1 MAKIQHTR
9 IGLLILLVGGLAL
22 GLFFLF
28 LAASAWQQRE
38 QQWQS
43 QQANEAAIIQLSI
56 AQSQLALRNQALMAA
71 RTLAEDSDTRRLI
84 RRIKTLTVSQPDN
97 RTDILRLRA
106 QLRRDLNGVWSILQR
121 GGAQMLEVHLS
132 DPAQSL
138 LRMQEVNDPIDV
150 TPGDGRPLLLRAL
163 ASGQEQSGL
172 QSCPLGARQAA
183 VVPVF
188 ANDDA
193 GSSPVAS
200 IEVGFYVLPK
210 QLAEPV
216 SAEIDIAL
224 LMPPSA
230 FSDQSKLT
238 PTENG
243 RWLLGHYSNPAI
255 NQWLDSADL
264 PTTLHTPSHQ
274 LLRIGEQVYLIASVP
289 LLEPGASASEAHN
302 AARIVAWHDISAA
315 AAVHQQEQSRLLLNW
330 LLACLA
336 TTLLLTALA
345 FAFRRHTHRQASLHQ
360 QAILAESQQRERSRQ
375 LLAII
380 ANAQSAY
387 IQHDQIKQGFSQ
399 LLEQILQLT
408 ESHCGTVAQVR
419 YNDEAQPQLIP
430 YAVSPLNEN
439 TDGAAQLLA
448 HNAKLFDV
456 LLSTQEVVI
465 EQDFS
470 PENQLSSFLGL
481 PVLYGDRLVGVLAL
495 GNRAD
500 GYAAEMAEFLA
511 PLLATLGQ
519 LIHALRLNADK
530 QQIKLRLERQRH
542 ALRSLNEV
550 SAATGINLS
559 ERLTRTLQLGCEHL
573 QLDLGL
579 VSHIEGESYSV
590 LASYA
595 ENEAPPVGT
604 RFDFEQT
611 YCSLTYLHSDVLA
624 IDSMGNSRFSGHP
637 CYQSFALE
645 AYIGIPLLVDEKRLG
660 TLNFSSAKSRA
671 LPFDEVD
678 LEFMR
683 LCARWISRLLEQDS
697 IEQQREQLLERFNKL
712 TRHLPGMVYQ
722 YQLSPDGKGMFPYTS
737 DGIADIYGIT
747 PEQAASSGELAFD
760 RVHPDDL
767 ESVIDSI
774 TTSAIRQKTWRAE
787 YRVHH
792 PLKGELWVAGFA
804 SPEQLDNGDIVWH
817 GFIADITNRKR
828 IQLALASE
836 QQRLERVIEATG
848 VATWEWNLDTD
859 EVITNSRWEQM
870 IGYPTE
876 ALAPIT
882 SATWIER
889 IHPDDRAHF
898 DKQLTDHLSGKSD
911 FYSSNC
917 RIQHRDGHWIWV
929 QNRGQVVTRDVDGT
943 PKRMSGIHSD
953 ISSEMQQQEEIRE
966 ARLFLDAL
974 IDASTSVAVI
984 ASDPQGSITLFN
996 SGAEKLLGYAAG
1008 EVVGKLSP
1016 NVFHL
1021 QSEALR
1027 HGETLSEEVGRPIEG
1042 VEVFL
1047 YRARMGGSETLPWT
1061 YVRKDGEHR
1070 LVNLTV
1076 TRIADGEGRLV
1087 GFLGMATDITDLIHT
1102 TRALQKSESRFRG
1115 MVGNLPGAVY
1125 RCQADELWT
1134 MSYLSNEVE
1143 RITGYPASD
1152 FINNQRRSYMSV
1164 IHPDDH
1170 QTTLVTGEN
1179 ASLNDASFELTYRI
1193 LHAEGHVVQV
1203 REKGRA
1209 EYDSNGKLMWF
1220 DGFIWD
1226 VTEQMRVE
1234 QLKSQFVSTVSHELR
1249 TPLTAIS
1256 GALKLVNGGALG
1268 AVPESMQHLLG
1279 IAEQNTQTLNVLI
1292 NDLLDMD
1299 KLAAGKMHFE
1309 MRLQPLLPLL
1319 HKALQL
1325 NQSYADQ
1332 YQVSQSCAEL
1342 EDAWVQV
1349 DALRLGQVLS
1359 NFLSNAAKFSKT
1371 GGDIQLSSQVSDGQ
1385 VCISVSDQGVGIPA
1399 GFHDRIFQ
1407 QFSQVDSSNTRRRG
1421 GSGLGLAISQELIL
1435 HMAGSIGFDSEPGV
1449 GSRFWCCLP
1458 VQSKT
1463 SQTPDN
1469 PPQLPQEAA
1478 R

>member
-9 IGLLILLVGGLAL
+9 IGLLILLVGGFAL

-71 RTLAEDSDTRRLI
+71 RTLAEDPDTRRLI

-188 ANDDA
+188 ASDDA
-193 GSSPVAS
+193 GSSPVAT

-243 RWLLGHYSNPAI
+243 RWLLGRYSNPAI

-495 GNRAD
+495 GNRAG

-671 LPFDEVD
+671 VPFDEVD

-722 YQLSPDGKGMFPYTS
+722 YQLSPDGKGMFPYS
-737 DGIADIYGIT
+737 SEGIADIYGIT
-747 PEQAASSGELAFD
+747 PEQALSSGELAFD

-767 ESVIDSI
+767 ESVIESI
-774 TTSAIRQKTWRAE
+774 NTSAIRQKTWRAE

-804 SPEQLDNGDIVWH
+804 SPEQLDNGHIVWH
-817 GFIADITNRKR
+817 GFIADITHRKR

-859 EVITNSRWEQM
+859 EIITNERWAQM
-870 IGYPTE
+870 IGFSAE
-876 ALAPIT
+876 SLAPIT
-882 SATWIER
+882 SATWIAR
-889 IHPDDRAHF
+889 IHPDDRARF
-898 DKQLTDHLSGKSD
+898 DEQLADHLTGKSD
-911 FYSSNC
+911 FYTCKC
-917 RIQHRDGHWIWV
+917 RVQHRDGHWIWV
-929 QNRGQVVTRDVDGT
+929 QDRGQVVTRDADGK
-943 PKRMSGIHSD
+943 PRRMSGIHSD
-953 ISSEMQQQEEIRE
+953 VSGEVQQQEEIRQ
-966 ARLFLDAL
+966 ARSFLDAL
-974 IDASTSVAVI
+974 IDASTAVAVI
-984 ASDPQGSITLFN
+984 ASDPQGNITLFN
-996 SGAEKLLGYAAG
+996 SGAEKLLGYRAD
-1008 EVVGKLSP
+1008 EVIGKLP
-1016 NVFHL
+1016 HHIFHL

-1027 HGETLSEEVGRPIEG
+1027 HGEALSEEVGRPIEG

-1076 TRIADGEGRLV
+1076 TRIADVEGRLV
-1087 GFLGMATDITDLIHT
+1087 GFLGMATDITDLIQT

-1125 RCQADELWT
+1125 RCQTDEQWS

-1152 FINNQRRSYMSV
+1152 FINNQRRSYISV
-1164 IHPDDH
+1164 IHPDDR
-1170 QTTLVTGEN
+1170 QITLVTGEN
-1179 ASLNDASFELTYRI
+1179 VSADDASFELTYRI
-1193 LHAEGHVVQV
+1193 LHAQGHVVQV

-1209 EYDSNGKLMWF
+1209 EYDSHGKLMWF

-1226 VTEQMRVE
+1226 VTEQMRIE

-1268 AVPESMQHLLG
+1268 PVPERMQQMLG

-1299 KLAAGKMHFE
+1299 KLAEGKMHFE

-1325 NQSYADQ
+1325 NQNYADQ

-1342 EDAWVQV
+1342 DDAWVQV

-1359 NFLSNAAKFSKT
+1359 NFLSNAAKFST
-1371 GGDIQLSSQVSDGQ
+1371 AGGDIQLSSRITGDQ
-1385 VCISVSDQGVGIPA
+1385 VCISVADQGMGIPA
-1399 GFHDRIFQ
+1399 VFHGRIFQ
-1407 QFSQVDSSNTRRRG
+1407 KFSQVDGSNTRQRG
-1421 GSGLGLAISQELIL
+1421 GSGLGLAISKELIL
-1435 HMAGSIGFDSEPGV
+1435 HMDGSIGFDSEPGV

-1458 VQSKT
+1458 IQTIAPQAPQSPLT
-1463 SQTPDN
+1463 
-1469 PPQLPQEAA
+1469 PPQDTA
-1478 R
+1478 